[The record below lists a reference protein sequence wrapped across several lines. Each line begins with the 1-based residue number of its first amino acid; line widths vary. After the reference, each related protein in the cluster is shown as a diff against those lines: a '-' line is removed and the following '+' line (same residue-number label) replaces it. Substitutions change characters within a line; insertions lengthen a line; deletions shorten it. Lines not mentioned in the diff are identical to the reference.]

1 MRAQQARRKL
11 SQNKTDP
18 LSSAALRARVI
29 SALARREHSWHEL
42 EQKFLPLAES
52 AQSLAEILDSLQQ
65 QGLLSDA
72 RFAQSVARTRGTR
85 FGVRRIAFELQQKGV
100 TEHHAAAVID
110 QLTQTESDRLR
121 EVWEKKFGSAP
132 DSFQEAAR
140 QQRFLQQ
147 RGFSASVIRDFFRQ
161 LARS

>member
-11 SQNKTDP
+11 SQSKTDP
-18 LSSAALRARVI
+18 LSSAALRARVL
-29 SALARREHSWHEL
+29 SALARREHSRHEL

-52 AQSLAEILDSLQQ
+52 TQSLAEILDSLQQ

-72 RFAQSVARTRGTR
+72 RFAQSVARTRGAR

-100 TEHHAAAVID
+100 TEHQAAAVID

-121 EVWEKKFGSAP
+121 EVWRKKFGSAP
-132 DSFQEAAR
+132 DSFEQAAR

-147 RGFSASVIRDFFRQ
+147 RGFSPSLIRDFFRQ
-161 LARS
+161 LSRS